1 MRPFPVDELAERVG
15 SRFTIVVAAAK
26 RAKQLKEGARPL
38 LDLPT
43 RNPLTIALHEIAAG
57 LVEVLEA
64 EEVPEEAVVE
74 IAAED
79 QAPGPGVD
87 LLASAGIAADLD
99 LDSEADSEAD
109 DMTDDELAEDDAADE
124 ADFAEDLDDDE
135 DEDEA
140 DDLDDDIED
149 NEDED

>member
-64 EEVPEEAVVE
+64 DEVPEEAVAE
-74 IAAED
+74 IVAED
-79 QAPGPGVD
+79 QAPGVD

-99 LDSEADSEAD
+99 LDSEADDIAD
-109 DMTDDELAEDDAADE
+109 DDLADDDDAADE
-124 ADFAEDLDDDE
+124 PDFVEDPDDDE